1 MSFPLTRQLRCRP
14 LPLGEMLKSKLLLTL
29 ITIFL
34 SSSLARA
41 DLEICNHT
49 SFVIEAA
56 IGVETKGAAATRG
69 WFRVDP
75 GGCRSV
81 LRGDVAFDHLYLHA
95 RALPLYGTLR
105 PLSASHV
112 NLCAGSGDFLIAGA
126 KKCTRTEERLLP
138 FAEVRPSKSGN
149 NVKIF
154 VAESAGYEPEQARI
168 AAIQRLLT
176 LAGYDAEPIDG
187 TLGAKSEAALAAF
200 LKSRS
205 LTMES
210 ALRSDFLDVL
220 IAAARD
226 GTAPGLLWCNDTRHV
241 VMAALAIEDGAT
253 ITTHGWWRVE
263 PGACLR
269 PELPRRISGRLFSF
283 AEAVDNAGAMI
294 ERKGRPLVWGGNSK
308 FCVKNIRFE
317 ISDHKNCEALGLDIK
332 AFVPV
337 DFPAASGATIRF
349 REP

>member
-1 MSFPLTRQLRCRP
+1 MRFALAAIVVLAATST
-14 LPLGEMLKSKLLLTL
+14 
-29 ITIFL
+29 
-34 SSSLARA
+34 ARA
-41 DLEICNHT
+41 DLEICNRT

-75 GGCRSV
+75 GACRSV
-81 LRGDVAFDHLYLHA
+81 LRGEVAQDHLYLHA
-95 RALPLYGTLR
+95 RALPLYGALR
-105 PLSASHV
+105 PLSAAHV
-112 NLCAGSGDFLIAGA
+112 NLCTGSGDFLIAGA
-126 KKCTRTEERLLP
+126 KKCEKPGERLMP

-149 NVKIF
+149 NINLY
-154 VAESAGYEPEQARI
+154 VAESTGYEAEQARI

-187 TLGAKSEAALAAF
+187 ALGAKSEAALTAF

-205 LTMES
+205 LTAEAM
-210 ALRSDFLDVL
+210 LRPDFIDLL
-220 IAAARD
+220 LAAARD
-226 GTAPGLLWCNDTRHV
+226 SDAPGLVWCNDTMHI
-241 VMAALAIEDGAT
+241 VMAALAIEEDGKVT
-253 ITTHGWWRVE
+253 SRGWWKVE

-269 PELPRRISGRLFSF
+269 PEMPRRVSGRVFSF
-283 AEAVDNAGAMI
+283 AEAVDASGTAV
-294 ERKGRPLVWGGNSK
+294 ERKGRPLSWGGSHK

-317 ISDHKNCEALGLDIK
+317 IGEHKNCESQGLDIK

-337 DFPAASGATIRF
+337 DLSRGSGATIRF